1 MVLITHPTNHSTQ
14 PVLITPL
21 DYRSL
26 SFAHFPTNPLF
37 ASSSNAWNGSANE
50 PMSTLPNKRPEDE
63 EQQVESAKQFEE
75 QLPFKKRRYAGQ
87 RPRMATLD
95 DDEPVNK

>member
-1 MVLITHPTNHSTQ
+1 
-14 PVLITPL
+14 
-21 DYRSL
+21 
-26 SFAHFPTNPLF
+26 
-37 ASSSNAWNGSANE
+37 
-50 PMSTLPNKRPEDE
+50 MSTLPSKRSEDE
-63 EQQVESAKQFEE
+63 EQPVDAAKQFEE